1 MNNLIGEKSNV
12 TQILCTEM
20 NMGQMV
26 DDIKLAVRCSRPVS
40 FFGRTGGIIPTPEE
54 ILTEIIRL
62 SERSAD

>member
-1 MNNLIGEKSNV
+1 
-12 TQILCTEM
+12 M